1 MIALSITALTA
12 YGCGFNFKQ
21 NSLFYMLYLLYFRA
35 GRCHTVVNWSIFDGI
50 AGNSSNATQPDMPSE
65 SGAVFRTLVFSV
77 TYLVIGIILVISS
90 ALAMGESLICN
101 KKKIFI

>member
-21 NSLFYMLYLLYFRA
+21 NSLSYMMYLLYFRA

-77 TYLVIGIILVISS
+77 IYLVIGIFLVISCV
-90 ALAMGESLICN
+90 LAMGES
-101 KKKIFI
+101 